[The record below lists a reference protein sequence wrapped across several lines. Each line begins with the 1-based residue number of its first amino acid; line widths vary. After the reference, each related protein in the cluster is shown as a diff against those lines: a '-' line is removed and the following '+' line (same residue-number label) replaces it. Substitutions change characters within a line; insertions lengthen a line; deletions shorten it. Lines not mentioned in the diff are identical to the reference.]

1 DVGARLLDQGEAVRF
16 ALEKAEDLTALCRLA
31 DTVGTMEEM
40 LLLTVEHL
48 NTRQQFGRALATF
61 QVLQHRV
68 AEMFTEL

>member
-1 DVGARLLDQGEAVRF
+1 MD
-16 ALEKAEDLTALCRLA
+16 
-31 DTVGTMEEM
+31 EM